1 MSLLVYKKVCRKI
14 RNKFIKIL
22 VQLEINFIR
31 SLPNLDSVVV
41 FCVSVAKMSLH
52 AVIKRP
58 ANKAIDHFTV
68 VCLVTWP
75 LSGSQA
81 GVDLVLMQ
89 TLLLFICTY
98 KLVSMTTT

>member
-1 MSLLVYKKVCRKI
+1 MSLVVYKKVCRKI

-52 AVIKRP
+52 AVV
-58 ANKAIDHFTV
+58 ANKAIVGNRPFYNCV
-68 VCLVTWP
+68 L
-75 LSGSQA
+75 G
-81 GVDLVLMQ
+81 DLA
-89 TLLLFICTY
+89 FEWGPGWG
-98 KLVSMTTT
+98 